1 METTLNAKVPGSPQA
16 APRHT
21 GMILAIVLV
30 SYFMIVLD
38 NLIIFTGL
46 PQIQASMDLSP
57 TAMAWVQNAYT
68 LVFGGL
74 LLLGARAGDL
84 LGRQRVFVV
93 GLVVFGLAS
102 FLVGTAQN
110 EAWIISARAF
120 QGIGAA
126 IVAPASLSW
135 ITALFPA
142 GPERSRAIAAYGTT
156 AGLGAS
162 LGLVAGGALAGWLS
176 WRAGFFINV
185 PIAILMIIA
194 SWKFLPAFPASR
206 GRFDLAGA
214 ITSTLGMGA
223 LVYGVIN
230 VAEQGWAA
238 PLTVGSIV
246 LGVLILAIFVVNEW
260 RARQPIMPLRLFRSR
275 ERSGAAIARLLF
287 AGTMIGFFFFTTQ
300 FFQGVYGW
308 TPLQAGLG
316 FLPMTVL
323 QFGSSLLVSRLIR
336 RFGNAPLLAVG
347 LALVLLGMVWISQL
361 SADTSFLAG
370 VAGPL
375 LIIGLGQGLAFGP
388 LTAAGIAGAKPED
401 AGAASG
407 LVNTAH
413 QLGSTLGVALLTSI
427 AAGASTLEGR
437 VVDAY
442 AGGSVML
449 AIALVAVLVLILPA
463 ELAHRKRTIAA
474 ENLLPNR
481 TPQTLN
487 GDLH

>member
-1 METTLNAKVPGSPQA
+1 MV
-16 APRHT
+16 
-21 GMILAIVLV
+21 LAIVLV

-38 NLIIFTGL
+38 NSIIFTGL

-57 TAMAWVQNAYT
+57 AAMAWVQNAYT

-84 LGRQRVFVV
+84 LGRQRVFVA
-93 GLVVFGLAS
+93 GLVLFGLAS

-110 EAWIISARAF
+110 EVWIIAARTF

-126 IVAPASLSW
+126 IVAPASLSL

-142 GPERSRAIAAYGTT
+142 GPERSRAVAAYGTT

-162 LGLVAGGALAGWLS
+162 LGLVAGGALADWIS

-185 PIAILMIIA
+185 PIAALMIIA
-194 SWKFLPAFPASR
+194 SWKFLPAFPAVR
-206 GRFDLAGA
+206 GRFDAAGA

-223 LVYGVIN
+223 LVYGIIN
-230 VAEQGWAA
+230 VAEQGWSA
-238 PLTVGSIV
+238 PLTIGSLVLGAIV
-246 LGVLILAIFVVNEW
+246 LAVFVLNEW

-275 ERSGAAIARLLF
+275 ERTGAAIARLFF
-287 AGTMIGFFFFTTQ
+287 AGAMIGFFFFTTQ

-316 FLPMTVL
+316 FLPMTIL
-323 QFGSSLLVSRLIR
+323 QFMSSLFVSRLVGK
-336 RFGNAPLLAVG
+336 FGNAALLVAG
-347 LALVLLGMVWISQL
+347 FALVLGGMGWISRL
-361 SADTSFLAG
+361 TADTPFIAG
-370 VAGPL
+370 VVGPL
-375 LIIGLGQGLAFGP
+375 LVIGLGQGLAFGP
-388 LTAAGIAGAKPED
+388 LTSAGIAGALPQD

-413 QLGSTLGVALLTSI
+413 QLGSTLGVALLTSV

-442 AGGSVML
+442 AGGTVML
-449 AIALVAVLVLILPA
+449 AVALVAAIALILPA
-463 ELAHRKRTIAA
+463 ELAGRKRTATSGTRQSARVSI
-474 ENLLPNR
+474 
-481 TPQTLN
+481 
-487 GDLH
+487 GDKP